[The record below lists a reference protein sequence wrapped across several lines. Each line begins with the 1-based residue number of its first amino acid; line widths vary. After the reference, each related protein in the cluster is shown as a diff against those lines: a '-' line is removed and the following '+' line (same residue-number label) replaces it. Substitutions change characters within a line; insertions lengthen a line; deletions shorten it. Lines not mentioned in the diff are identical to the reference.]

1 MKKILVCE
9 DSYHKFEGIEKAILK
24 LFDEVEIT
32 RVSYAKAAVVEL
44 KENPEKYDYLI
55 QDMQLPINSDGRID
69 IKGGIYVL
77 QQIKRREYKIKYCI
91 CSSDNSSYNTM
102 VENGFENIPFI
113 NYSSFEFIANLKEFL
128 NSENK
133 KI

>member
-1 MKKILVCE
+1 MKKILICE
-9 DSYHKFEGIEKAILK
+9 DSFHKFEGIERAIMN

-32 RVSYAKAAVVEL
+32 RVSYAKAAIIEL

-55 QDMQLPINSDGRID
+55 QDMQLPINSDSRID

-77 QQIKRREYKIKYCI
+77 HQIERREYKIKYCI

-102 VENGFENIPFI
+102 VENGFEEIPFI
-113 NYSSFEFIANLKEFL
+113 NYSSFEFRNDLKEFL
-128 NSENK
+128 NS
-133 KI
+133 